1 MSTIRRRL
9 LGALGLLAL
18 CMSHVWAQPFPSKT
32 VTITLPVGTGGGT
45 DLVARKLAKALSDL
59 WGQPVVVENKPGAS
73 GIIGANVVIKS
84 PPDGY
89 NLLLVWDGPIV
100 ATPVL
105 FKRPDYEPLK
115 QLTPIGQ
122 VTTQGYAVMV
132 HPSVPVKNIT
142 ELIAYIKKK
151 NAEKEPFGFATSSAG
166 AADHL
171 SGELFRSMAGVD
183 LLTVNH
189 FGTGPAIL
197 NVLGGHIPFGIF
209 SFTAALPHIKTG
221 ALRPL
226 AITSDK
232 RSDLLP
238 DVPTVGETIP
248 GYHYHSWIGVFG
260 PAGMPDALRDRINRD
275 IRQAVSSPEV
285 TSVLSSNGLV
295 PTLSEPAAFADFIR
309 QDAIR
314 TAEVIQRAKIKVEQ

>member
-1 MSTIRRRL
+1 MLRTAI
-9 LGALGLLAL
+9 G
-18 CMSHVWAQPFPSKT
+18 
-32 VTITLPVGTGGGT
+32 
-45 DLVARKLAKALSDL
+45 LVAAFCASLSYLPQVIKCWKTGETEDL
-59 WGQPVVVENKPGAS
+59 SLGMLVLLTTGLSLWIAYGVLKGDWV
-73 GIIGANVVIKS
+73 IIGANVVIKS

-189 FGTGPAIL
+189 FGTR
-197 NVLGGHIPFGIF
+197 
-209 SFTAALPHIKTG
+209 SEG
-221 ALRPL
+221 AH
-226 AITSDK
+226 
-232 RSDLLP
+232 
-238 DVPTVGETIP
+238 V
-248 GYHYHSWIGVFG
+248 
-260 PAGMPDALRDRINRD
+260 
-275 IRQAVSSPEV
+275 
-285 TSVLSSNGLV
+285 
-295 PTLSEPAAFADFIR
+295 
-309 QDAIR
+309 
-314 TAEVIQRAKIKVEQ
+314 